1 MSCSFFFLF
10 SSLAGEFSLHLHHFL
25 ICRVSKKFSLDM
37 FYLMFYLSSSCR
49 LIVLSIEYFGMEP
62 RTAAAQNM
70 FVHVA
75 VMSFEPIPQ
84 IPLELFF
91 CFLLFL
97 FVVLFFIIFIH
108 MPLLGK
114 HLSSIFRFGFPG
126 FFRSLS
132 GF

>member
-1 MSCSFFFLF
+1 MISFISC
-10 SSLAGEFSLHLHHFL
+10 
-25 ICRVSKKFSLDM
+25 V
-37 FYLMFYLSSSCR
+37 YLSSSCR
-49 LIVLSIEYFGMEP
+49 LIVLSIQYFGMEL
-62 RTAAAQNM
+62 RTAAEAASAQNM

-91 CFLLFL
+91 YFCLFL
-97 FVVLFFIIFIH
+97 FVVLFLIIFIH

-126 FFRSLS
+126 FFVFSLWILTVCLQYGKCS
-132 GF
+132 MFYDSKRGYW